1 MTDGDARDF
10 VRSCD
15 WQLPR
20 VEEWKFK
27 SENQLGV
34 LHLRGEHGYKYEVH
48 VHYAHIGNGI
58 LTGAN
63 VRWEGQSQNESV
75 QLDTRTRAVQFC
87 DDQLREATNHNFS
100 RTIGSRY
107 DI

>member
-15 WQLPR
+15 WQSPR

-34 LHLRGEHGYKYEVH
+34 LHLRGDNGYKYDVH
-48 VHYAHIGNGI
+48 VHYAHNGNGI
-58 LTGAN
+58 LTCAN
-63 VRWEGQSQNESV
+63 VRWERQSQNESV
-75 QLDTRTRAVQFC
+75 ALDTRTRAVQFC
-87 DDQLREATNHNFS
+87 NDSLCEAINYNFS
-100 RTIGSRY
+100 RSVGTRD